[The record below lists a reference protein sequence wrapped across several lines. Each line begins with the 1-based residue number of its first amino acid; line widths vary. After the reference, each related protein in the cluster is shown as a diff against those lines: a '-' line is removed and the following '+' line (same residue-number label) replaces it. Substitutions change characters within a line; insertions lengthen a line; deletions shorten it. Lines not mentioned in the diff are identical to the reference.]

1 MAANNYDNTAIALQ
15 SCLDDAGVRNIIK
28 SDDAWSESTA
38 QFQKRLKP
46 DPACIAFPK
55 NRDQVA
61 HCLKCA
67 REASVKATALGPA
80 HSFNG
85 LGFGSPGNL
94 VISMAAF
101 DSISYDETTT
111 LLTFGGGTHIGPVA
125 KYLWDTA
132 GRHFPHVRGAHV
144 GVTGSS
150 IGCGFGSTS
159 RFLGTPMDN
168 IISIEFM
175 LYDGTIVTATE
186 GSDLLWTA
194 KGAASSYGII
204 LSMTTKT
211 FKPKF
216 DKAIK
221 FTLSI
226 GDIDA
231 LTAAKAFIAVQDYG
245 TSSLCPDEF
254 VIRWSLVDWTSKG
267 YFYGDPS
274 TFDEVITPLLNKL
287 ERISGQTSLEKEELD
302 FWSME
307 VEISGEGMN
316 RPDGG
321 DLDARSFYVQSLV
334 TTTDHPLTAEQAR
347 ILFDSTTLAFNR
359 TDLTKMGYID
369 LWGGISRDVSD
380 EDTGHPHGKNLWLI
394 RWDANAVDDDDEFP
408 ADGTSY
414 MKSLFLPFERALV
427 ASGVPLRGF
436 VNYADTELSKE
447 EQASRLYGKN
457 YDRLKKI
464 KAEVDPEGLFINNPQ
479 SIPLPKTPGSLRV
492 QGQGA

>member
-28 SDDAWSESTA
+28 SDDTWTENTV

-55 NRDQVA
+55 DRDQVA
-61 HCLKCA
+61 KCLKCA
-67 REASVKATALGPA
+67 RKVSVKVTALGPG

-101 DSISYDETTT
+101 DSVSYDEATT
-111 LLTFGGGTHIGPVA
+111 LLTFGGGAHIGPVA
-125 KYLWDTA
+125 KYLWGTA

-168 IISIEFM
+168 IVSIEYM
-175 LYDGTIVTATE
+175 LYDGTVVAATE
-186 GSDLLWTA
+186 GSDLLWAA

-211 FKPKF
+211 HKPKF
-216 DKAIK
+216 DNAIK

-226 GDIDA
+226 GDVDV
-231 LTAAKAFIAVQDYG
+231 LTAAKAFIVVQDYG
-245 TSSLCPDEF
+245 TSSSCPDEIA
-254 VIRWSLVDWTSKG
+254 IRWSLVDWTSKG

-274 TFDEVITPLLNKL
+274 TFDEVVKPLLSKL
-287 ERISGQTSLEKEELD
+287 ERISSQTSLEKQELD
-302 FWSME
+302 FWDME
-307 VEISGEGMN
+307 IEISGEGMN
-316 RPDGG
+316 DLDGG
-321 DLDARSFYVQSLV
+321 DLDARSFYIQSLV
-334 TTTDHPLTAEQAR
+334 TTTDYPLTVEQVR
-347 ILFDSTTLAFNR
+347 ILFSNTTLAFNR

-369 LWGGISRDVSD
+369 LWAGVSRDVLD

-394 RWDANAVDDDDEFP
+394 RWDANAVDDDHDFP
-408 ADGTSY
+408 EDGTSY
-414 MKSLFLPFERALV
+414 MKSLFLPFEKSLV
-427 ASGVPLRGF
+427 EAGVPLRGF
-436 VNYADTELSKE
+436 VNYADSELSKE

-457 YDRLKKI
+457 YDRLRKI
-464 KAEVDPEGLFINNPQ
+464 KAEVDPEGLFTNNPQ
-479 SIPLPKTPGSLRV
+479 AIPLPEMPGPLRV
-492 QGQGA
+492 QSYCS